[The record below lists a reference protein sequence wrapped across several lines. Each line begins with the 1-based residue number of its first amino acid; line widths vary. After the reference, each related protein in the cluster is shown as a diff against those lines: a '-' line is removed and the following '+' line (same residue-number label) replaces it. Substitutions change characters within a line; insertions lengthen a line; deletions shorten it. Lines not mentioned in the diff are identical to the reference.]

1 NKMKDEKRIEELKQ
15 LIAKYDKQY
24 YELGQSDISDAEYD
38 RLYEEYVK
46 LEEQYPEL
54 KEMKDSPT
62 RKVDAGDDA
71 GTTSSFPKY
80 THKSPM
86 LSINQKS
93 RELNDLKD
101 FYENVGGDGTEVI
114 VEPKL
119 DGITCNINYENG
131 IFVNAATRGNGYVGD
146 LITENFQ

>member
-1 NKMKDEKRIEELKQ
+1 MKDEKRIEELKQ

-62 RKVDAGDDA
+62 RKVG
-71 GTTSSFPKY
+71 GTMSR
-80 THKSPM
+80 KSA
-86 LSINQKS
+86 S
-93 RELNDLKD
+93 
-101 FYENVGGDGTEVI
+101 
-114 VEPKL
+114 
-119 DGITCNINYENG
+119 
-131 IFVNAATRGNGYVGD
+131 
-146 LITENFQ
+146 